1 MPVFIKEDYLR
12 NMEIADPFF
21 DSLRDD
27 YEDFDGWFQ
36 KKQGE
41 GKKAFIIR
49 NKDRQVT
56 SFLMLKE
63 EAADDDDDTFLK
75 KLPQVKRLKVSTFK
89 VTDKGKRIGE
99 TFIKIMMRFAIQKE
113 VGIIYV
119 TIFPKQEQLIS
130 VLSEYG
136 FKLYTKKTTKNA
148 KGQYLM
154 ENVYVKDMSE
164 TNYFPNI
171 EYTDQRVFLVPIRPE
186 FNKLLFPESEI
197 NPQLT
202 IDDLGGDITSANAI
216 KKAYICNSNTKQ
228 IRAGDLLFFY
238 STRENMRLTAIG
250 VVDIVYNSFENFDEI
265 KNGIKSSVDFIRGEL
280 KLNSLKYLPYPAML
294 VSLVKFFGTTKKG
307 GAAFTDLQRQ
317 SLIKWFWRS
326 CFSRRYSS
334 GVNSAH
340 ETDLQAMERL
350 VFDEQYD
357 ICSFKCEVSPT
368 FFTDNVF
375 NLNTVNTKTFVALL
389 ASTSPKSFI
398 SGANVNLSEPMKLAN
413 SKEFH
418 HIFPAKYLQRL
429 GLARNRIFCLANFCF
444 LNNADNQRI
453 KDKAPAE
460 YCKMMNSDKIND
472 ILQSALC
479 PSQTFCL
486 DYDTFLNERS
496 KILVDQA
503 KVLCGMAG

>member
-1 MPVFIKEDYLR
+1 MKKILLDTNMFIYILDHHVLEPRVEKLTRMLLDSDEYKIVIHPKTILEAQKIKNDELKEIFTSKLRIYKQIDDPPIPTKEFIQLVRATSDNDIIDCDLLYSVKQNCVSYFITNDIRLKKKSLKIGLSDRVLNIDEALEKFKPKKEETIEMPVFIKEDYLR

-27 YEDFDGWFQ
+27 YENFDGWFQ

-49 NKDRQVT
+49 NNDRQVT

-89 VTDKGKRIGE
+89 VTEKGKRIGE

-136 FKLYTKKTTKNA
+136 FKLYTQKTTKNA

-265 KNGIKSSVDFIRGEL
+265 K
-280 KLNSLKYLPYPAML
+280 KLVNKRTAYTDEQLREVVKQD
-294 VSLVKFFGTTKKG
+294 SLVILFKHYLTFEEEITYK
-307 GAAFTDLQRQ
+307 DL
-317 SLIKWFWRS
+317 LNMEVV
-326 CFSRRYSS
+326 SS
-334 GVNSAH
+334 GIQQIQKI
-340 ETDLQAMERL
+340 DLEKMKRIIEK
-350 VFDEQYD
+350 D
-357 ICSFKCEVSPT
+357 
-368 FFTDNVF
+368 
-375 NLNTVNTKTFVALL
+375 
-389 ASTSPKSFI
+389 AS
-398 SGANVNLSEPMKLAN
+398 
-413 SKEFH
+413 
-418 HIFPAKYLQRL
+418 
-429 GLARNRIFCLANFCF
+429 
-444 LNNADNQRI
+444 I
-453 KDKAPAE
+453 KR
-460 YCKMMNSDKIND
+460 MIKIN
-472 ILQSALC
+472 
-479 PSQTFCL
+479 
-486 DYDTFLNERS
+486 
-496 KILVDQA
+496 
-503 KVLCGMAG
+503 

>member
-1 MPVFIKEDYLR
+1 MKKILLDTNMFIYILDHHVLEPRVEKLTRMLLDSDEYKIVIHPKTILEAQKIKNDELKEIFTSKLRIYKQIDDPPIPTKEFIQLVRATSDNDIIDCDLLYSVKQNCVSYFITNDIRLKKKSLKIGLSDRVLNIDEALEKFKPKKEETIEMPVFIKEDYLR

-265 KNGIKSSVDFIRGEL
+265 K
-280 KLNSLKYLPYPAML
+280 KLVNKRTAYTDEQLREVVKQD
-294 VSLVKFFGTTKKG
+294 SLVILFKHYLTFEEEITYK
-307 GAAFTDLQRQ
+307 DL
-317 SLIKWFWRS
+317 LNMEVV
-326 CFSRRYSS
+326 SS
-334 GVNSAH
+334 GIQQIQKI
-340 ETDLQAMERL
+340 DLEKMKRIIEK
-350 VFDEQYD
+350 D
-357 ICSFKCEVSPT
+357 
-368 FFTDNVF
+368 
-375 NLNTVNTKTFVALL
+375 
-389 ASTSPKSFI
+389 AS
-398 SGANVNLSEPMKLAN
+398 
-413 SKEFH
+413 
-418 HIFPAKYLQRL
+418 
-429 GLARNRIFCLANFCF
+429 
-444 LNNADNQRI
+444 I
-453 KDKAPAE
+453 KR
-460 YCKMMNSDKIND
+460 MIKIN
-472 ILQSALC
+472 
-479 PSQTFCL
+479 
-486 DYDTFLNERS
+486 
-496 KILVDQA
+496 
-503 KVLCGMAG
+503 

>member
-1 MPVFIKEDYLR
+1 M
-12 NMEIADPFF
+12 
-21 DSLRDD
+21 RDD

-265 KNGIKSSVDFIRGEL
+265 K
-280 KLNSLKYLPYPAML
+280 KLVNKRTAYTDEQLREVVKQD
-294 VSLVKFFGTTKKG
+294 SLVILFKHYLTFEEEITYK
-307 GAAFTDLQRQ
+307 DL
-317 SLIKWFWRS
+317 LNMEVV
-326 CFSRRYSS
+326 SS
-334 GVNSAH
+334 GIQQIQKI
-340 ETDLQAMERL
+340 DLEKMKRIIEK
-350 VFDEQYD
+350 D
-357 ICSFKCEVSPT
+357 
-368 FFTDNVF
+368 
-375 NLNTVNTKTFVALL
+375 
-389 ASTSPKSFI
+389 AS
-398 SGANVNLSEPMKLAN
+398 
-413 SKEFH
+413 
-418 HIFPAKYLQRL
+418 
-429 GLARNRIFCLANFCF
+429 
-444 LNNADNQRI
+444 I
-453 KDKAPAE
+453 KR
-460 YCKMMNSDKIND
+460 MIKIN
-472 ILQSALC
+472 
-479 PSQTFCL
+479 
-486 DYDTFLNERS
+486 
-496 KILVDQA
+496 
-503 KVLCGMAG
+503 